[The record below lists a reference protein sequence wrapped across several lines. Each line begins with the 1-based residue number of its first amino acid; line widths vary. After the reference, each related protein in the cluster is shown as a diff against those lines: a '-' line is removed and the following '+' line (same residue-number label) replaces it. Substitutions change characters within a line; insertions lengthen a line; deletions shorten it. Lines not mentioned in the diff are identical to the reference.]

1 MIEWRDDG
9 IVLAVRR
16 HGEAH
21 ALLDVMT
28 AGHGRWRALV
38 HGGASRTKQAL
49 LQPGNRLALA
59 WRARLADQ
67 LGRFSVEPAA
77 LHAGSI
83 IGDPLRLKALLA
95 ALALVLGIVP
105 ERHPY
110 PRIHAGL
117 AALLELLA
125 IDGAPPLRLGEGLVR
140 FELGLLADLGFGL
153 DLERCA
159 VTGGRDDL
167 VHVSP
172 KSGRAV
178 GRAAGAPWAHRLL
191 DLPAFL
197 RPDAR
202 GGPASGEEL
211 AQAFR
216 LTGHFLARHA
226 FAAAHRPVPA
236 ARDEAVAALRAA
248 IAPPERTEDAREK
261 ENAGDARK
269 ATDDDDADKRRAAGG
284 KAPT

>member
-1 MIEWRDDG
+1 MIEWRDEG

-21 ALLDVMT
+21 ALLDVMS
-28 AGHGRWRALV
+28 AGHGRWCALV
-38 HGGASRTKQAL
+38 HGGASRAKQAL
-49 LQPGNRLALA
+49 LQPGNRLDLV

-67 LGRFSVEPAA
+67 LGHFGVEPAA

-83 IGDPLRLKALLA
+83 LGDPLRLKLMLA
-95 ALALVLGIVP
+95 AVALVLGIVP

-117 AALLELLA
+117 AGLLELLT
-125 IDGAPPLRLGEGLVR
+125 ISDAPPLRLGEGLVR

-153 DLERCA
+153 DLACCA
-159 VTGGRDDL
+159 VTGSSEDL
-167 VHVSP
+167 THVSP

-178 GRAAGAPWAHRLL
+178 SREAGAPWVDRLL

-197 RPDAR
+197 RPGANA
-202 GGPASGEEL
+202 GPSDDEEL
-211 AQAFR
+211 EQGFR

-226 FAAAHRPVPA
+226 FAATHRPIPPVRSDA
-236 ARDEAVAALRAA
+236 IAALLAA
-248 IAPPERTEDAREK
+248 TGKEAERTQLAADAQPP
-261 ENAGDARK
+261 
-269 ATDDDDADKRRAAGG
+269 RA
-284 KAPT
+284 